1 MGVEG
6 VQVATWCM
14 QLEVRLS
21 CARTGGQKRHHGGGA
36 YEWSLHG
43 SGRIDENPG
52 LLCHIFACYCYALSQ
67 FTHVVTAVESE
78 KKEHKCLIHI
88 THAFRSWAYFGEDTR

>member
-1 MGVEG
+1 
-6 VQVATWCM
+6 M

-21 CARTGGQKRHHGGGA
+21 CARTTGLALGGQKRHHGGGA

-43 SGRIDENPG
+43 SGRIDENPS

-67 FTHVVTAVESE
+67 FTHVVTAVETE
-78 KKEHKCLIHI
+78 KRAQMLNSYHPRIQQLGVFWGRHTID
-88 THAFRSWAYFGEDTR
+88 F